1 MTILCHFLESR
12 QLCLCRSVPVS
23 LAVILRSK
31 SMSISHDCELCL
43 TWRWIW
49 KQGLGPPQRKCHKL
63 KSQEVIKPTRERTL
77 QNTHGGVEEQREEN
91 QTFSLLGVSLFQ
103 QTFSAQVRAFCISIQ
118 KVLTLRLHIHYG
130 NFRGKRSILQ

>member
-1 MTILCHFLESR
+1 MTILCCFFLESR

-23 LAVILRSK
+23 HAVILLSK

-77 QNTHGGVEEQREEN
+77 QNTQGGVEKQREEN
-91 QTFSLLGVSLFQ
+91 QILLLAGRLIVS
-103 QTFSAQVRAFCISIQ
+103 QVTAFCISIQ
-118 KVLTLRLHIHYG
+118 KVLALSLHIHWG
-130 NFRGKRSILQ
+130 NFREKRSIPQ